1 MTLEK
6 KSPLIQGFEVI
17 AITVII
23 ASIGY
28 FIDIKDPLLIHYNFS
43 FLILW
48 LAIVTL
54 FYGLSM
60 GIVMWVGFAIISSF
74 IYIDDSMFIPTLL
87 ENLFFVFLFGLFF
100 SSLHSEINKYKIKTQ
115 YLQLRLKELTNAF
128 FTLKISHDKLES
140 IYIIQPASIRF
151 VISEILESNEHSTA
165 KESADNTLKIL
176 KKFFGVNSAMIYRV
190 KRAGLKEMFASIGN
204 IEKEPTMRDKLIY
217 EAIIQKR
224 AIYLDD
230 LDDKEQTDYLYA
242 IPFLDKRDSV
252 VAILII
258 QDIPFLFYNKDTILK
273 INVAF
278 NYIWTEYKKRASIAK
293 IQNRKK
299 VSPIKKY
306 GNKRQDIIDFKI
318 EVERLTNI
326 LNGYN
331 IDSRIYAIYTKNKYL
346 DREIRDFLYQNELFE
361 ILDQYISIKCKNRYI
376 HFILFPF
383 VSLPSLHSRAKSL
396 DEELDEIEGRLRVE
410 MLEDGLKYNLN
421 SKNFEGLRKK
431 HISVKLFYK
440 LLREYDC
447 V

>member
-17 AITVII
+17 AITAII
-23 ASIGY
+23 SSIGY
-28 FIDIKDPLLIHYNFS
+28 FIDTKDPLLIHYDFS
-43 FLILW
+43 FSILW

-60 GIVMWVGFAIISSF
+60 GIVMWVGFTIISSLF
-74 IYIDDSMFIPTLL
+74 YIDDPQFTFTLL

-100 SSLHSEINKYKIKTQ
+100 SNLHSEIDKYKIKTQ

-151 VISEILESNEHSTA
+151 VISEILESNQHSTP

-176 KKFFGVNSAMIYRV
+176 KKFFGVHSAMIYRV
-190 KRAGLKEMFASIGN
+190 RRGVIREKFASIGN
-204 IEKEPTMRDKLIY
+204 IEKEPTMSDKLIS
-217 EAIIQKR
+217 EAILQKR

-230 LDDKEQTDYLYA
+230 LEDREQTDYLYA

-273 INVAF
+273 ISVAF
-278 NYIWTEYKKRASIAK
+278 NYIWTEYKKRASLIK
-293 IQNRKK
+293 IQKRKK
-299 VSPIKKY
+299 LPPIKDR
-306 GNKRQDIIDFKI
+306 NQRQDIINFKI

-331 IDSRIYAIYTKNKYL
+331 IDSRIYAIYTKNRYL

-383 VSLPSLHSRAKSL
+383 VSLPTLHSKAKTL

-410 MLEDGLKYNLN
+410 MLEDGLKYHLS

-431 HISVKLFYK
+431 HISVKLFYN
-440 LLREYDC
+440 LLLEYGC